1 MPKLMTI
8 QKHLPENILP
18 VPVWAWN
25 LLVYCR
31 YKKVGN
37 FIWESRKTRL
47 LEETEWNQVEKGVGR
62 AQRLRL
68 IAVPRDLCKLH
79 TSVETE
85 HAMKLPKHLDFQKSM
100 YWRPKQGKHSS
111 IASARLLILASWDRW
126 RNELSSERSL
136 VLLFLGRHASNWE
149 QIDNSLKW
157 GGLIPFPAFI
167 KYLEMVQCVLAKREG
182 GRSENS
188 DSVTL

>member
-8 QKHLPENILP
+8 QKHLPQNILP

-25 LLVYCR
+25 LLVFHS
-31 YKKVGN
+31 YKRVGN
-37 FIWESRKTRL
+37 FIWESRKTRI
-47 LEETEWNQVEKGVGR
+47 LEETEWNQVEKR
-62 AQRLRL
+62 AGKALRLRL

-85 HAMKLPKHLDFQKSM
+85 HVMKLPKYLNFQKSM
-100 YWRPKQGKHSS
+100 YWHPKQGKHSL
-111 IASARLLILASWDRW
+111 IASAQLLILASWDRW

-149 QIDNSLKW
+149 QIDKSLKW
-157 GGLIPFPAFI
+157 GGLIPSPAFI
-167 KYLEMVQCVLAKREG
+167 KYLEMVRCVLAKR
-182 GRSENS
+182 
-188 DSVTL
+188 